1 MTFLSAFLYAQPQ
14 NFTQA
19 KQRLI
24 KLYEQHPDH
33 QTTFYCQ
40 APFRVVHKGTKTR
53 LEIIKS
59 DKYTARN
66 AKTKKGKTNQRA
78 WRVDWEHIMPAQ
90 NFGRHLACWRKG
102 GRKACEKDP
111 TFAKMEGNM
120 FNLVPTIGEVNGD
133 RNNYRY
139 AQAPKNMRYTQY
151 GNCKVYTDFKE
162 KRFYPADY
170 SKGWIARAYLHM
182 SQTYGINLARA
193 ERQLMEAWNKMYPP
207 SAWEIERTKIIE
219 REMGK

>member
-1 MTFLSAFLYAQPQ
+1 M
-14 NFTQA
+14 
-19 KQRLI
+19 
-24 KLYEQHPDH
+24 
-33 QTTFYCQ
+33 
-40 APFRVVHKGTKTR
+40 
-53 LEIIKS
+53 
-59 DKYTARN
+59 
-66 AKTKKGKTNQRA
+66 
-78 WRVDWEHIMPAQ
+78 
-90 NFGRHLACWRKG
+90 
-102 GRKACEKDP
+102 
-111 TFAKMEGNM
+111 
-120 FNLVPTIGEVNGD
+120 NLVPAIGEVNGD